1 MPSDLYLVRHGRTQP
16 DPATAAALWPL
27 SATGRAETARLAAH
41 PRWAEV
47 AGFYA
52 SPEEKAIE
60 TARLLSEPHGQSLT
74 ILTDLREVERGS
86 AFLADYDAAVR
97 EFFARPDESV
107 HGWERAVD
115 AGRRVAGCL
124 EQISARAGDR
134 PVAVVSHGLA
144 LTLGL
149 AALVPLDQ
157 PLWEFW
163 RRIGFS
169 SVGVLDLVRRRLVQE
184 FCQQQE
190 ELRRE
195 SRDEPNVNDP

>member
-1 MPSDLYLVRHGRTQP
+1 MPSHLYLVRHGCTQP
-16 DPATAAALWPL
+16 DPGTAPALWPL
-27 SATGRAETARLAAH
+27 SAAGRAETARLAAH
-41 PRWAEV
+41 PCWAEM

-60 TARLLSEPHGQSLT
+60 TARLLAAPYGQALT
-74 ILTDLREVERGS
+74 ILPDLREVERGS
-86 AFLADYDAAVR
+86 AFLADYDTAVR
-97 EFFARPDESV
+97 ECFARPDESV

-124 EQISARAGDR
+124 EQISVRAGDH

-169 SVGVLDLVRRRLVQE
+169 KVAVLDLVGRQLVQG
-184 FCQQQE
+184 F
-190 ELRRE
+190 
-195 SRDEPNVNDP
+195 D

>member
-1 MPSDLYLVRHGRTQP
+1 MPSQLYLVRHGRTQP
-16 DPATAAALWPL
+16 DPTTAAALWRL
-27 SATGRAETARLAAH
+27 SAAGRAETARLAAH
-41 PRWAEV
+41 PRWAEM

-60 TARLLSEPHGQSLT
+60 TARLLAEPHGQALT
-74 ILTDLREVERGS
+74 ILPDLREVERGS
-86 AFLADYDAAVR
+86 VFLADYDTAVR
-97 EFFARPDESV
+97 EFFACPDETV
-107 HGWERAVD
+107 HGWERAAD

-163 RRIGFS
+163 RQIGFS
-169 SVGVLDLVRRRLVQE
+169 AVAVLDLVTRRLVQG
-184 FCQQQE
+184 FCQQ
-190 ELRRE
+190 
-195 SRDEPNVNDP
+195 

>member
-1 MPSDLYLVRHGRTQP
+1 MPSHLYLVRHGRTQP
-16 DPATAAALWPL
+16 DPAAAAALWPL
-27 SATGRAETARLAAH
+27 SAAGRAETARLAAH
-41 PRWAEV
+41 SRWAEV

-60 TARLLSEPHGQSLT
+60 TARLLAEPHGRT
-74 ILTDLREVERGS
+74 VAILPNLREVERGNT
-86 AFLADYDAAVR
+86 FFADYDAAVR
-97 EFFARPDESV
+97 EFFARSDESV

-124 EQISARAGDR
+124 EQISAVGGDR

-163 RRIGFS
+163 RQIGFS
-169 SVGVLDLVRRRLVQE
+169 RVAVLDLVRRRLVQV
-184 FCQQQE
+184 F
-190 ELRRE
+190 
-195 SRDEPNVNDP
+195 D

>member
-1 MPSDLYLVRHGRTQP
+1 MPSHLYLVRHGRTQP
-16 DPATAAALWPL
+16 DPTTAAALWPL
-27 SATGRAETARLAAH
+27 SEAGRAETVRLGAH

-60 TARLLSEPHGQSLT
+60 TARLLAAPHGQAPT
-74 ILTDLREVERGS
+74 ILPKLREVERGS
-86 AFLADYDAAVR
+86 AFFADYDAAAR
-97 EFFARPDESV
+97 EFFARPNESV
-107 HGWERAVD
+107 RGWERAVD

-124 EQISARAGDR
+124 EQIGGRAGDH

-149 AALVPLDQ
+149 ASLVPLDQ

-163 RRIGFS
+163 RQIGFS
-169 SVGVLDLVRRRLVQE
+169 GVAVLDLVRRRLVQG

-190 ELRRE
+190 ELRGE
-195 SRDEPNVNDP
+195 SHDEPNVNDP